1 MSVLTEPEV
10 VLTTELTQRV
20 RRALEGVIGV
30 PATEGN
36 QIDVLRNG
44 DEIFPA
50 MFDAVEHA
58 EHTIDFLTFIYWRGE
73 VGSDL
78 ARLLSGR
85 AKAGVRVRVLLD
97 AWGAHPMDPD
107 SIELMERNGVQVR

>member
-10 VLTTELTQRV
+10 VLTTDLTQRV

-73 VGSDL
+73 GGSDL
-78 ARLLSGR
+78 ARLLFRRAKTGGGGR
-85 AKAGVRVRVLLD
+85 ALPRTLGGDPLGPLFSQAYWGHRGV
-97 AWGAHPMDPD
+97 
-107 SIELMERNGVQVR
+107 ER